1 MSAAELKEMETM
13 SNLADNLKASQDQCG
28 VYDPNAIRGIGE
40 QKNNKPYY
48 GDECNIMSPEPPS
61 LRREAEDRVGFHRQQ
76 AEKADQAAAFFRENP
91 AFDMFVRLVRQGVIQ
106 I

>member
-1 MSAAELKEMETM
+1 MS
-13 SNLADNLKASQDQCG
+13 S
-28 VYDPNAIRGIGE
+28 
-40 QKNNKPYY
+40 
-48 GDECNIMSPEPPS
+48 EPPS

>member
-1 MSAAELKEMETM
+1 MNEQREKFLAEQNAKLAAEYGIKGIPPAP
-13 SNLADNLKASQDQCG
+13 SGACG
-28 VYDPNAIRGIGE
+28 QSVHFAGPDCCEAQQPWRQPTLLE
-40 QKNNKPYY
+40 
-48 GDECNIMSPEPPS
+48 
-61 LRREAEDRVGFHRQQ
+61 EAEKKVGYHRQQ